1 MSDPES
7 IFQKMGFRRQLA
19 LAVIAGVLILA
30 LVTSLVVSK
39 TATDTIREKLLEQSG
54 QLTDNF
60 SSQADFA
67 LLSSTRQVASN
78 AIDLVMGYENV
89 DGAAIYKANG
99 SRYEYRQNGQLLRS
113 YLFDDITDN
122 ALLLH
127 EEGDH
132 WHFAAPVHSVDDS
145 MVEFGEEPIREL
157 VGYVVL
163 VVDKSLLDAMFRDI
177 LRNNTLASLGVAT
190 LLLLALLGLASKLT
204 KPLEYLS
211 SIMRRAE
218 DGEKKLRAEMS
229 GPKDIVDMQHAFNT
243 MMTVLENR
251 EIQLLQAKDA
261 ALESARVKGEFAANV
276 SHELRTPMNAILG
289 MLDLLM
295 TMGLSPKQVEY
306 VETAKSSGEILL
318 SLIDD
323 VLDFSKVESTA
334 MTLNKE
340 EVFVEDLLDEVVSL
354 LSSNAVKQKV
364 ELGYVCA
371 VNIPQHIRIDSTRL
385 RQVLINL
392 IGNAIKF
399 TQQGEVSVW
408 LRLGEDRVSGEQ
420 QLQFDVRDTG
430 IGIAPEAQER
440 IFDAFTQADSSTTRE
455 YGGTGLGLA
464 ISRRIVNL
472 MGGEMSLASELGKG
486 STFSFTLPLL
496 SDDILSQPSA
506 DKPLPEELSNL
517 QILSI
522 NSSGVARE
530 FLAARLGGWGVEHA
544 ALDNGMEGLDLVR
557 SRLALNEAPQM
568 LILDEELAGIK
579 ALDFI
584 KLLSDSPAA
593 DQVQLIVLVNPWSEY
608 QALYPDA
615 VVQLPKPL
623 RTGVLYE
630 ALRALAGVAQA
641 VEPAPVAAVVSHFGK
656 RVLVADDNRA
666 NQQVAVGMLER
677 LGCEVL
683 VAESGEQA
691 LNKVVRE
698 QVDLVFMDCQM
709 PVMDGYEATAR
720 IRRLEDSASGNAL
733 PIIAMTANN
742 SEGEEERCRN
752 AGMDD
757 FLPKPLRLQ
766 ELEITLQR
774 WLEPEA
780 YNPPASDPA
789 PAEVKK
795 SMEVTLDLAIMDELR
810 HSVGEVVDSMIQAFL
825 EDTPVYLQ
833 SLKHASADRD
843 AKQVRELAH
852 MLKGSAS
859 NFGADRVVA
868 LSRSVEDLAKADDLE
883 PVVDVVAELVEAYRE
898 LSRALEQQLSD
909 TATSNQKARS
919 NGTGYSVLI
928 ADDDRSMRMA
938 LRNALEAD
946 DYSIE
951 EATNGEHALATC
963 RRKMPD
969 LILIDALMPE
979 VDGFQACEQIR
990 ELPNGSEIP
999 ILMITGLEDE
1009 KSIVKAFTAGASDY
1023 IPKPVHF
1030 SVMRQRVARL
1040 LQASKAEQHVKKMAY
1055 HDPLTGL
1062 PNRASLMQQLRPMIN
1077 RALLNSEMVAV
1088 LFLDLDRF
1096 KMINDSLGHDAG
1108 DLLLKAVA
1116 DRIRRCLR
1124 EQDFVARLGGDE
1136 FTVVLEGLHNANV
1149 AATVAQ
1155 KICDSLSEPFVFL
1168 QQKMFITT
1176 SVGISLAPKDGED
1189 VGALIKHADSAMFRA
1204 KEKGNSYCFYEQGME
1219 DEVYRRLELERELR
1233 NALEEDH
1240 LQLYYQP
1247 KLDAQSGEV
1256 VSAEALVRWQHPERG
1271 LLMPD
1276 KFIPLAEESGLIT
1289 ELGDWVLRAACKQI
1303 HQWQTMGHDLKV
1315 AVNISG
1321 REIQSEG
1328 LQQRLEDTLAQCQV
1342 PPHLLELEITESML
1356 LEENNY
1362 IIDTLNDIKATGITL
1377 AIDDFGSGYSS
1388 FNYLKH
1394 MPVDTLK
1401 IDRAF
1406 INDLEESDK
1415 SGRAI
1420 VAGIIALADNL
1431 GLETVAEGV
1440 ETEEQRHMLKE
1451 LGCNLLQG
1459 FLFSKAIPAGEFTE
1473 RFLRLEDRRQKAEDR
1488 KNKTEGGEIL

>member
-1 MSDPES
+1 MRVEHCLLHNAGVHLSDSES
-7 IFQKMGFRRQLA
+7 IFQKLDFRRQLV
-19 LAVIAGVLILA
+19 LAVFVGVLILA
-30 LVTSLVVSK
+30 LVTSLAVSK
-39 TATDTIREKLLEQSG
+39 TATDTIEAKLREQSV
-54 QLTDNF
+54 QLTDTF
-60 SSQADFA
+60 ARQADIA
-67 LLSSTRQVASN
+67 LLSSTRTFASD
-78 AIDLVMGYENV
+78 AINLVMNFENV
-89 DGAAIYKANG
+89 DGAAIYEADG
-99 SRYEYRQNGQLLRS
+99 VLYESQQNDQLLRS
-113 YLFDDITDN
+113 YLFKDIGDG
-122 ALLLH
+122 ASLIH
-127 EEGDH
+127 QEESY
-132 WHFAAPVHSVDDS
+132 WHFAAPVYSEDNS
-145 MVEFGEEPIREL
+145 MEEFGVEPTKEL
-157 VGYVVL
+157 IGYVV
-163 VVDKSLLDAMFRDI
+163 VVVNTSLLDTMFRDI
-177 LRNNTLASLGVAT
+177 LRNNTLASLGVAS
-190 LLLLALLGLASKLT
+190 LLLFALLGLASKLT

-218 DGEKKLRAEMS
+218 DGEKQLRAEMS

-243 MMTVLENR
+243 MMAVLEKR
-251 EIQLLQAKDA
+251 ELELLHAKDA

-295 TMGLSPKQVEY
+295 TMGLSPKQTEY
-306 VETAKSSGEILL
+306 VETAKSSGEVLL

-323 VLDFSKVESTA
+323 VLDFSKVESSA
-334 MTLNKE
+334 VILNKE
-340 EVFVEDLLDEVVSL
+340 ELFVEDLLDEVIGL
-354 LSSNAVKQKV
+354 LSSNAVKRQI

-371 VNIPQHIRIDSTRL
+371 TDVPQHINADNTRL

-392 IGNAIKF
+392 IGNALKF
-399 TQQGEVSVW
+399 TNQGEVSVW
-408 LRLGEDRVSGEQ
+408 VSVSSDNGNGQ
-420 QLQFDVRDTG
+420 QLLQFDVRDTG

-464 ISRRIVNL
+464 ISRRIVEL
-472 MGGEMSLASELGKG
+472 MGGRMSLASELGSG
-486 STFSFTLPLL
+486 STFTFTVPLHEQ
-496 SDDILSQPSA
+496 DIISQPSPT
-506 DKPLPEELSNL
+506 KKLPAEFSQL
-517 QILSI
+517 QVLSI
-522 NSSGVARE
+522 NGSDVARE
-530 FLAARLGGWGVEHA
+530 FLAARLGSWGVQHN
-544 ALDNGMEGLDLVR
+544 ALDNGMEGLDVVR
-557 SRLALNEAPQM
+557 SRLAVGEPFHL
-568 LILDEELAGIK
+568 LIMDEELAGIK

-584 KLLSDSPAA
+584 KLLSDDPAA
-593 DQVQLIVLVNPWSEY
+593 GQMKLMVLVNPWSEY
-608 QALYPDA
+608 EALYPDA
-615 VVQLPKPL
+615 VIKLPKPL

-630 ALRALAGVAQA
+630 AMRELAGVAQTA
-641 VEPAPVAAVVSHFGK
+641 SKPDKTALNHFGK

-691 LNKVVRE
+691 LNKIVRD

-720 IRRLEDSASGNAL
+720 IRRLEDSNSLPAKKAL
-733 PIIAMTANN
+733 PVIAMTANN
-742 SEGEEERCRN
+742 SEGEEQRCLD

-757 FLPKPLRLQ
+757 FLPKPLRLRD
-766 ELEITLQR
+766 LETTLQR
-774 WLEPEA
+774 WF
-780 YNPPASDPA
+780 NPDQVADQSNAAEKTA
-789 PAEVKK
+789 PAAK
-795 SMEVTLDLAIMDELR
+795 SLDVTLDLAIMDELR
-810 HSVGEVVDSMIQAFL
+810 HSVGEVVDSMIKAFL

-868 LSRSVEDLAKADDLE
+868 LSRTIEELAGADDLE
-883 PVVDVVAELVEAYRE
+883 PVADAVAELVIAYRE

-909 TATSNQKARS
+909 DEVASKRVQRS
-919 NGTGYSVLI
+919 GAGYSVLI

-951 EATNGEHALATC
+951 EANNGEHALAIC

-979 VDGFQACEQIR
+979 IDGFQACEHIR
-990 ELPNGSEIP
+990 ELPNGSDIP

-1077 RALLNSEMVAV
+1077 RALLNGEMVAV

-1096 KMINDSLGHDAG
+1096 KVINDSLGHDAG

-1155 KICDSLSEPFVFL
+1155 K
-1168 QQKMFITT
+1168 
-1176 SVGISLAPKDGED
+1176 
-1189 VGALIKHADSAMFRA
+1189 
-1204 KEKGNSYCFYEQGME
+1204 
-1219 DEVYRRLELERELR
+1219 
-1233 NALEEDH
+1233 
-1240 LQLYYQP
+1240 
-1247 KLDAQSGEV
+1247 
-1256 VSAEALVRWQHPERG
+1256 
-1271 LLMPD
+1271 
-1276 KFIPLAEESGLIT
+1276 
-1289 ELGDWVLRAACKQI
+1289 
-1303 HQWQTMGHDLKV
+1303 
-1315 AVNISG
+1315 
-1321 REIQSEG
+1321 
-1328 LQQRLEDTLAQCQV
+1328 
-1342 PPHLLELEITESML
+1342 
-1356 LEENNY
+1356 
-1362 IIDTLNDIKATGITL
+1362 
-1377 AIDDFGSGYSS
+1377 
-1388 FNYLKH
+1388 
-1394 MPVDTLK
+1394 
-1401 IDRAF
+1401 
-1406 INDLEESDK
+1406 
-1415 SGRAI
+1415 
-1420 VAGIIALADNL
+1420 NL
-1431 GLETVAEGV
+1431 
-1440 ETEEQRHMLKE
+1440 
-1451 LGCNLLQG
+1451 
-1459 FLFSKAIPAGEFTE
+1459 
-1473 RFLRLEDRRQKAEDR
+1473 
-1488 KNKTEGGEIL
+1488 

>member
-1 MSDPES
+1 MSDSES
-7 IFQKMGFRRQLA
+7 IFQKLDFRRQLIW
-19 LAVIAGVLILA
+19 AVFVGMLILA
-30 LVTSLVVSK
+30 LVTSLAVSK
-39 TATDTIREKLLEQSG
+39 TATDTIRGKLLEQSS
-54 QLTDNF
+54 QLTATF
-60 SSQADFA
+60 ARQADFA
-67 LLSSTRQVASN
+67 LLSSTRQFASD
-78 AIDLVMGYENV
+78 AIDLLLDFENV
-89 DGAAIYKANG
+89 EAASIYDRQGKL
-99 SRYEYRQNGQLLRS
+99 YESKQNSNLLLPYNFSTLSDDAQLLR
-113 YLFDDITDN
+113 
-122 ALLLH
+122 
-127 EEGDH
+127 EEGDY
-132 WHFAAPVHSVDDS
+132 WHFAAPVYSEDS
-145 MVEFGEEPIREL
+145 SMEEFGVDPTIEHI
-157 VGYVVL
+157 GYVVL
-163 VVDKSLLDAMFRDI
+163 VVDKSLLDTMFRDI
-177 LRNNTLASLGVAT
+177 LRNNTLASLSVAI
-190 LLLLALLGLASKLT
+190 LLLFALLGLASKLT

-211 SIMRRAE
+211 GLMRRAE
-218 DGEKKLRAEMS
+218 DGEKQLRAHMS

-243 MMTVLENR
+243 MMAVLEKR
-251 EIQLLQAKDA
+251 ELELLQAKDA

-295 TMGLSPKQVEY
+295 TMGLSPKQEEY

-323 VLDFSKVESTA
+323 VLDFSKVESNA
-334 MTLNKE
+334 VVLNKE
-340 EVFVEDLLDEVVSL
+340 DVFVEDLLDEVVGL
-354 LSSNAVKQKV
+354 LCNSAVKRQV
-364 ELGYVCA
+364 ELSYVCSVDA
-371 VNIPQHIRIDSTRL
+371 PQHIQVDSTRM

-408 LRLGEDRVSGEQ
+408 LSVESSRTDRGQ
-420 QLQFDVRDTG
+420 TLRFDVKDTG

-464 ISRRIVNL
+464 ISRRIVSL
-472 MGGEMSLASELGKG
+472 MGGHMSLTSTLGEG
-486 STFSFTLPLL
+486 STFTFTVPLSEQEIISKPNSSKKLP
-496 SDDILSQPSA
+496 
-506 DKPLPEELSNL
+506 KEFSNL
-517 QILSI
+517 RVLSV
-522 NSSGVARE
+522 NSSNAVKE
-530 FLAARLGGWGVEHA
+530 FLATRFGAWGVQHTA
-544 ALDNGMEGLDLVR
+544 LQNGMGALDAVRESLISTQPFHVLV
-557 SRLALNEAPQM
+557 M
-568 LILDEELAGIK
+568 DEELAGIK

-584 KLLSDSPAA
+584 KLLSDEPSSS
-593 DQVQLIVLVNPWSEY
+593 QMTLVVLVNPWSEY
-608 QALYPDA
+608 EALYPDA
-615 VVQLPKPL
+615 VIQLTKPL

-630 ALRALAGVAQA
+630 TLRNLAGVTQ
-641 VEPAPVAAVVSHFGK
+641 VPSDSSAASEKLLEYFGK
-656 RVLVADDNRA
+656 KVLVADDNRA

-683 VAESGEQA
+683 MAESGEQA
-691 LNKVVRE
+691 LNIVVRN
-698 QVDLVFMDCQM
+698 QPDLVFMDCQM

-720 IRRLEDSASGNAL
+720 IRRLEDGKNAL
-733 PIIAMTANN
+733 PIIAMTANT
-742 SEGEEERCRN
+742 SEGEEERCRE

-757 FLPKPLRLQ
+757 FLPKPLRLKDLQ
-766 ELEITLQR
+766 ATLKEWFGSQHKQSTAV
-774 WLEPEA
+774 P
-780 YNPPASDPA
+780 
-789 PAEVKK
+789 VKAAGQP
-795 SMEVTLDLAIMDELR
+795 SMDVTLDLAVMDELR
-810 HSVGEVVDSMIQAFL
+810 HSVGEVVDSMIKAFL

-833 SLKHASADRD
+833 SLKHAAADRD
-843 AKQVRELAH
+843 DKQVKELAH

-859 NFGADRVVA
+859 NFGADRLVA
-868 LSRSVEDLAKADDLE
+868 LSRHIEEVATNSQLEDIDSQ
-883 PVVDVVAELVEAYRE
+883 VAQLIAAYRE

-909 TATSNQKARS
+909 EESSVQKVKRA
-919 NGTGYSVLI
+919 GAGYSVLI

-946 DYSIE
+946 DYSID
-951 EATNGEHALATC
+951 EASNGEHAVAIC
-963 RRKMPD
+963 RRNMPD

-979 VDGFQACEQIR
+979 IDGFQACEQIR
-990 ELPNGSEIP
+990 DLPNGTDIP

-1023 IPKPVHF
+1023 IPKPIHF

-1077 RALLNSEMVAV
+1077 RALLNGEMVAV

-1149 AATVAQ
+1149 AAMVAQ

-1176 SVGISLAPKDGED
+1176 SVGISLSPADGED

-1233 NALEEDH
+1233 QALEQDH
-1240 LQLYYQP
+1240 LRLYYQP
-1247 KLDAQSGEV
+1247 KVDAQTGQLR
-1256 VSAEALVRWQHPERG
+1256 SAEALVRWQHPQRG

-1276 KFIPLAEESGLIT
+1276 KFIPLAEESGLIA

-1303 HQWQTMGHDLKV
+1303 REWCLQGSELKV

-1321 REIQSEG
+1321 REVQAEG
-1328 LQQRLEDTLAQCQV
+1328 LQARIESTLKEFKV
-1342 PPHLLELEITESML
+1342 PPSLLELEITESML
-1356 LEENNY
+1356 LEEQHH
-1362 IIDTLNDIKATGITL
+1362 IIDSLNDIKATGITL

-1394 MPVDTLK
+1394 LPVDTLK
-1401 IDRAF
+1401 IDRVF
-1406 INDLEESDK
+1406 INDLDENDK

-1440 ETEEQRHMLKE
+1440 ETEEQQGILQE

-1459 FLFSKAIPAGEFTE
+1459 YLFSKAIPAEQLSE
-1473 RFLRLEDRRQKAEDR
+1473 QFLPTLNRQPEAE
-1488 KNKTEGGEIL
+1488 TPQA